1 MPVKKVQA
9 LRDLTREELL
19 LEERD
24 LRKEL
29 FNLRFQKVLGQFEN
43 PMRLREVRLS
53 IARVKT
59 ICREKEETG

>member
-1 MPVKKVQA
+1 MTVKKIQT

-53 IARVKT
+53 IARIKT
-59 ICREKEETG
+59 VCWEKEQKG